1 MDRTI
6 GGDREQGKIAGTARG
21 DAGRARH
28 RCDVHRIAR
37 QCGVRLRDGARCYR
51 TARGAGEC
59 YSPATLRRI
68 GRRHGAAHLA
78 LVLRLIVE
86 TEDNATALYG
96 ETLQAV
102 SELLIHRPDLIE
114 RGTALFDDF
123 DRIDLNALRGQAR
136 VMACGLPVSHVMRIL
151 ILQKLSGPLSEQ
163 LSAAA

>member
-1 MDRTI
+1 M
-6 GGDREQGKIAGTARG
+6 
-21 DAGRARH
+21 
-28 RCDVHRIAR
+28 
-37 QCGVRLRDGARCYR
+37 
-51 TARGAGEC
+51 
-59 YSPATLRRI
+59 
-68 GRRHGAAHLA
+68 
-78 LVLRLIVE
+78 LRLIVE